1 MAGAKIIPTAGQ
13 VAHQALLTLAV
24 TVTVL
29 AILSTVPGLRAWVKK
44 QADGMPGA

>member
-1 MAGAKIIPTAGQ
+1 MSATKIVPTLPQ

-29 AILSTVPGLRAWVKK
+29 AILATVPGLRAWVKK